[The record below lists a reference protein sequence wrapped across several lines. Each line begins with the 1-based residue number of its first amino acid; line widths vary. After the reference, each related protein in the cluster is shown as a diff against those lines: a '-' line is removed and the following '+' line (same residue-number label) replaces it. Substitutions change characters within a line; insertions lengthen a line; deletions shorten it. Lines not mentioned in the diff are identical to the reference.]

1 MLFWYPR
8 AEPLF
13 KKFTLFSPLSRP
25 LILASPVF
33 AILKNVIALYLCA
46 FYVLFE
52 YLRDEP
58 LFKKFTLI
66 SPPSH
71 PLNLASAIFV
81 ISSNEIALHLC
92 AFYVLFGYLR
102 AEPLFTKFT
111 LVSHL
116 CHPLVLALLFFTISK
131 NVITPHLCDLC
142 YCQFFFIYLTVECQD
157 GSDSG
162 RDASGYIRWQ
172 CWWHCRSMVLI
183 FRWYVDGSH
192 FLGCWLSF

>member
-52 YLRDEP
+52 YLRAKP
-58 LFKKFTLI
+58 LFKKLTLI

-71 PLNLASAIFV
+71 PLNLASPIFV
-81 ISSNEIALHLC
+81 ISNNVIALHLC
-92 AFYVLFGYLR
+92 AFYVLFGFLR
-102 AEPLFTKFT
+102 AEPLFQKFT
-111 LVSHL
+111 LFSPL
-116 CHPLVLALLFFTISK
+116 SHPLILQIGINEILFADKVLLLPNGIRHSYEIRYTLQINLFLSK
-131 NVITPHLCDLC
+131 KRDSSILLNVI
-142 YCQFFFIYLTVECQD
+142 
-157 GSDSG
+157 
-162 RDASGYIRWQ
+162 
-172 CWWHCRSMVLI
+172 
-183 FRWYVDGSH
+183 VD
-192 FLGCWLSF
+192 